1 MCFDCVSFVFDCVLI
16 VIDISEPPHPP
27 RMRGV
32 VVRAALVLAILAP
45 ALALAEEE
53 DLSLSDTDPETK
65 PQRGDMAG
73 DHEVS

>member
-1 MCFDCVSFVFDCVLI
+1 
-16 VIDISEPPHPP
+16 
-27 RMRGV
+27 MRGV

-45 ALALAEEE
+45 ALALAEE
-53 DLSLSDTDPETK
+53 DMSLLDQDPETK

>member
-1 MCFDCVSFVFDCVLI
+1 
-16 VIDISEPPHPP
+16 
-27 RMRGV
+27 MRGV

-53 DLSLSDTDPETK
+53 DLSLSDQDSQTK

>member
-1 MCFDCVSFVFDCVLI
+1 
-16 VIDISEPPHPP
+16 
-27 RMRGV
+27 MRGV

-53 DLSLSDTDPETK
+53 DLSLSDADPETK